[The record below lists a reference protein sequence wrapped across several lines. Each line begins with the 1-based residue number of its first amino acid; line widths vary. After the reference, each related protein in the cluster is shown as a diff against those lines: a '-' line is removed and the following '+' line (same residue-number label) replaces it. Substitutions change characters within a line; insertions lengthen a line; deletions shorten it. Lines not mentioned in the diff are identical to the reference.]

1 MPIVPQVTTGSFPPS
16 QTSPHDFSLGVGV
29 GAAVGATVGVAVG
42 ARVGATVG
50 ATVSARVGRAVGGAP
65 AVEPHAARPTAA
77 IAVPMMVVSFMSA
90 APPLHRPSS
99 WPVQDPSC
107 TPSRT
112 HDGCHTHSTRTRH
125 PLLRTTGFIA
135 PGAQAVSDPWG
146 YGRAVAHPRPGS
158 TDDRRCRGAFSRR
171 AARPRGCGSSPC
183 CGKPRAPALATREQR
198 QEPRTSLIQPL
209 VSGGRQQALTARIPP
224 RSARQ
229 TGTAHESSARRRT
242 PWGDPPPGPY
252 PYHRAPPTGAE
263 KGGLMTPP

>member
-29 GAAVGATVGVAVG
+29 GAAVGATVGVAGG

-112 HDGCHTHSTRTRH
+112 HDWCHTHSTRTRH

-135 PGAQAVSDPWG
+135 PAAQARFSKLRVQRSF
-146 YGRAVAHPRPGS
+146 
-158 TDDRRCRGAFSRR
+158 FSRR
-171 AARPRGCGSSPC
+171 NLAAEAEIPSVFEAFDE
-183 CGKPRAPALATREQR
+183 RADF
-198 QEPRTSLIQPL
+198 EPYLDTEAAQHL
-209 VSGGRQQALTARIPP
+209 
-224 RSARQ
+224 
-229 TGTAHESSARRRT
+229 RRRS
-242 PWGDPPPGPY
+242 
-252 PYHRAPPTGAE
+252 
-263 KGGLMTPP
+263 